1 MKFILPL
8 LLLSL
13 ILGGIG
19 LARSTSNREL
29 SLSAES
35 MRQMEYARDE
45 SQASRDYDALS
56 EKLSSMSSMEQQEL
70 NKSALSSLKQ
80 EFKSYADLSSVNF

>member
-35 MRQMEYARDE
+35 LMQERARYE
-45 SQASRDYDALS
+45 VQTSQDFSTLL
-56 EKLSSMSSMEQQEL
+56 EKLNSSSLAEQQEF
-70 NKSALSSLKQ
+70 NKAVLGTLKQ
-80 EFKSYADLSSVNF
+80 EFKSYANLSSVNF

>member
-19 LARSTSNREL
+19 LARSTSNREV

-45 SQASRDYDALS
+45 SQASRDYDAFS

-70 NKSALSSLKQ
+70 NKSALRSLKQ